1 MSTITLGVTL
11 RGFAS
16 KPESVEKT
24 VAGVKKTLLN
34 LATVA
39 SHDEFNPTVHVYIAI
54 PVNKG
59 FVDADCGE
67 LAPALRA
74 LVETSKFEGITV
86 EVHETN
92 ADLFCGL
99 LNQMAGLQLQ
109 RGCTHTLVISTGCAD
124 YITLGN
130 MKALMKAFRSGARAA
145 GLALNELEESI
156 MDGRLANTFAGYDI
170 LSLLTVGGFDFRCS
184 NAPVSDHKKLAGV
197 EEIPTLLRLANLYGA
212 CIKPIMP
219 EIKGTWVLPTDPAE
233 LERHNAKMASK
244 FKRQTA
250 FAEQLGCT
258 FADLEVAVMAD

>member
-1 MSTITLGVTL
+1 MSSIALGVTL
-11 RGFAS
+11 RAFAS

-34 LATVA
+34 LDAVA
-39 SHDEFNPTVHVYIAI
+39 AHDLFGPIVDVDIAVPT
-54 PVNKG
+54 NKN

-67 LAPALRA
+67 LAPALRV
-74 LVETSKFEGITV
+74 LVKSMECTGISIH
-86 EVHETN
+86 VHETN

-99 LNQMAGLQLQ
+99 LNQMAAIQL
-109 RGCTHTLVISTGCAD
+109 RRDCTHTLVISTGCAD

-130 MKALMKAFRSGARAA
+130 MQALVKAFRSGARAA

-156 MDGRLANTFAGYDI
+156 MAGRLANTFAGYDI

-184 NAPVSDHKKLAGV
+184 NAPVSNSKKLAGV
-197 EEIPTLLRLANLYGA
+197 EEIPTLLRLASLYGA

-219 EIKGTWVLPTDPAE
+219 EVKSTWALPTEPAE
-233 LERHNAKMASK
+233 LERHEAKMKSK
-244 FKRQTA
+244 FSRQTA